1 MIASSIVGPA
11 PVIDYSHYYT
21 PVPVIGNES
30 AGNVTVIRPPPRP
43 NTIIVRPTIGQY
55 NDRLQQV
62 QSEVSNILSVF
73 SPIDSF
79 SGYLGYGHMGIGP
92 AMITRQNTYA
102 YMYGPATGMASS
114 GEEMS
119 LLDSLAS
126 VWMRVLI
133 LIAEI
138 IAAFGIAYL
147 AFMRTDI
154 R

>member
-1 MIASSIVGPA
+1 V
-11 PVIDYSHYYT
+11 
-21 PVPVIGNES
+21 
-30 AGNVTVIRPPPRP
+30 
-43 NTIIVRPTIGQY
+43 
-55 NDRLQQV
+55 
-62 QSEVSNILSVF
+62 
-73 SPIDSF
+73 
-79 SGYLGYGHMGIGP
+79 GIGP
-92 AMITRQNTYA
+92 AMITRQNPYA
-102 YMYGPATGMASS
+102 YMYGPVTGMGSS

-138 IAAFGIAYL
+138 LAAFGIAYK